1 MLILARPWLVAS
13 GFCDTVVLSRN
24 LGTAFTDFGRLG
36 PHMATLSV
44 RSFSSD
50 AIDGVISAGTRR
62 LNYPKHYWNKK
73 YISMHVV
80 VITYI
85 LCGSAGAERILL
97 CPRPSCD

>member
-62 LNYPKHYWNKK
+62 LNYPKQFFAGLRAQREFYFALDR
-73 YISMHVV
+73 V
-80 VITYI
+80 VIR
-85 LCGSAGAERILL
+85 LVVARAGQ
-97 CPRPSCD
+97 